1 MSGYRCVN
9 FYELCRLCTASQG
22 KKVNIFSEEGKQKG
36 LKDKITKAL
45 SISVGFVNFFS
56 LVFY

>member
-22 KKVNIFSEEGKQKG
+22 KKINIFSEEGKQKC
-36 LKDKITKAL
+36 LKENISKAL
-45 SISVGFVNFFS
+45 HITVSS
-56 LVFY
+56 FYQIC